1 MYSDHPLS
9 TAILYQKPLK
19 PASERALGN
28 TARAD
33 FGADLMLTVPLPP
46 LENVLF
52 STRHTRT
59 PMELETANNPY
70 VQIPA

>member
-1 MYSDHPLS
+1 MYSAHPLS
-9 TAILYQKPLK
+9 AAILYQKPLK

-33 FGADLMLTVPLPP
+33 LMLTGPLPP

-52 STRHTRT
+52 STGHTQAPR
-59 PMELETANNPY
+59 ELETANNPY